1 MLMND
6 DIDAG
11 RKGRILRRFISTCQ
25 DGMHRSIVNLSRRSH
40 PVLRFLSS
48 SASVKAELEVEEASS
63 HVYHV
68 KLNRPDRR
76 NTFTMELWKEMKSTF
91 DRLSEEPKCRAI
103 VISGNGKSFCAGI
116 DLQQGMGELIGMLM
130 NDDIDAGRKG
140 RILRRFISTCQDGFT
155 AIEVCPK
162 PVIAAIHSHCI
173 GAGVD
178 LISACDIRYASSD
191 AMFSIREVDIGMAAD
206 VGTLN
211 RFQKIVGNDSWTREL
226 AYTARNIGADEALKF
241 GRTPRRSEISEM
253 EVVIVGHGAVKRLS
267 YSHFCNAFHL
277 QDATGTFSY
286 SVIAKYSGLISRI
299 FNSEREVVEGAL
311 ALAKKIA
318 EKSPIGV
325 QGTKEVLN
333 HARDHSIR
341 DSLDFVKTW
350 NMSQMQST
358 DLRNGAMAAM
368 NKQKPEFENV

>member
-1 MLMND
+1 MND
-6 DIDAG
+6 NKGKWADGKANKWNNQTNEVDALHHYQEEK
-11 RKGRILRRFISTCQ
+11 RRETTTKQLLRFKALADKEIHNDSTYFGYVCKA
-25 DGMHRSIVNLSRRSH
+25 MHRSITNLARRSH
-40 PVLRFLSS
+40 PVFRFLSS

-140 RILRRFISTCQDGFT
+140 RALRRVITTCQDGFT
-155 AIEVCPK
+155 AIEACPK

-178 LISACDIRYASSD
+178 LIAACDIRYASSD
-191 AMFSIREVDIGMAAD
+191 AMFSIR
-206 VGTLN
+206 
-211 RFQKIVGNDSWTREL
+211 
-226 AYTARNIGADEALKF
+226 
-241 GRTPRRSEISEM
+241 
-253 EVVIVGHGAVKRLS
+253 
-267 YSHFCNAFHL
+267 
-277 QDATGTFSY
+277 
-286 SVIAKYSGLISRI
+286 
-299 FNSEREVVEGAL
+299 
-311 ALAKKIA
+311 
-318 EKSPIGV
+318 
-325 QGTKEVLN
+325 VLN
-333 HARDHSIR
+333 HARDHTIR

-350 NMSQMQST
+350 NMSQMQAT